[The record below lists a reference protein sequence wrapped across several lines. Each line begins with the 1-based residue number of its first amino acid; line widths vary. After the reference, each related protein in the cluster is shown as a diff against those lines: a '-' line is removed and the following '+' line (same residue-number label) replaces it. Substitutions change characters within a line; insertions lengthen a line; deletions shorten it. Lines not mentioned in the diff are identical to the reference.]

1 MYRYKRFLYVV
12 CNCAYISSIFQ
23 CIIGHSLGAQTCG
36 FFGKSFF
43 KITGTKLA
51 SIVGLDPAGPI
62 FEEFDQYEKTQKL
75 YRDDADF
82 VQVIHTDTNKYGHT
96 EPMGHVDYY
105 LNDGAI
111 QPADILSSC
120 GATTSSNSCSHHYAY
135 WFLAKMYNYPTLTC
149 ELIPYNRRYAI
160 GDLLGTKADLGI
172 ITNLMANVKTSKAV
186 TNEKRPTVYV
196 NTLQC

>member
-1 MYRYKRFLYVV
+1 MP
-12 CNCAYISSIFQ
+12 AYITNVYQ
-23 CIIGHSLGAQTCG
+23 CITGHSLGAQTCG
-36 FFGKSFF
+36 FFGKSYFEV
-43 KITGTKLA
+43 TGGAMYGGKKLT

-149 ELIPYNRRYAI
+149 ESFLGKRYAI
-160 GDLLGTKADLGI
+160 GDLLATKGTLGI
-172 ITNLMANVKTSKAV
+172 ISNNKALFETSKAV
-186 TNEKRPTVYV
+186 KNEKEPTEYL
-196 NTLQC
+196 NTDKC

>member
-1 MYRYKRFLYVV
+1 MP
-12 CNCAYISSIFQ
+12 AYITNVYQ
-23 CIIGHSLGAQTCG
+23 CITGHSLGAQTCG

-149 ELIPYNRRYAI
+149 KITGEDGGQQMYPI
-160 GDLLGTKADLGI
+160 GDLLGKPGNQGMQVSVESKTTKAIKD
-172 ITNLMANVKTSKAV
+172 
-186 TNEKRPTVYV
+186 EKQRPTEYE
-196 NTLQC
+196 NILQC

>member
-1 MYRYKRFLYVV
+1 MINV
-12 CNCAYISSIFQ
+12 FQ
-23 CIIGHSLGAQTCG
+23 FIIGHSLGAQTCG

-82 VQVIHTDTNKYGHT
+82 VQVIHTNTNKYGHT

-120 GATTSSNSCSHHYAY
+120 GYWTSKLSSVVNNYLGNICSHHYAY

-149 ELIPYNRRYAI
+149 KITGDSGDQWYAI
-160 GDLLGTKADLGI
+160 GDLLGKPGNQGMQVSVESKTTKAIKD
-172 ITNLMANVKTSKAV
+172 
-186 TNEKRPTVYV
+186 EKQRPTEYE
-196 NTLQC
+196 NILQC